1 MFGATQKSYSENLE
15 RHAEIVLKDI
25 KKKFNSKKNHK
36 LETKKKKEEFEQDR
50 GLVGFILD
58 GPLTDNRNFDNYHIW
73 ISLVIVSE
81 VNK

>member
-36 LETKKKKEEFEQDR
+36 LETKKKKKN
-50 GLVGFILD
+50 L
-58 GPLTDNRNFDNYHIW
+58 
-73 ISLVIVSE
+73 
-81 VNK
+81 NKIGDW